1 MLIHSANSQQLI
13 FTAGY
18 NHNVSDRLYFSC
30 RINTANKRSAAKI
43 FLQFGKMLGAFPFS
57 KLAKRGPVLRVYAVN
72 LVEAPV
78 FEREF
83 PVSSETGEIV
93 ADIIE
98 SAREFMQSD
107 CACEVDTFWDL
118 WQFDGDWT
126 LRPAPVTLSCYGP
139 DFEKGDHDDDLRIEF
154 GPDSRFLPM
163 PGVEGSL
170 RMGQSNLKSLLHL
183 VGDLERTLDLK
194 SRQVWSE
201 SGANFAEVLKQA
213 LGSYSVN

>member
-1 MLIHSANSQQLI
+1 VA
-13 FTAGY
+13 
-18 NHNVSDRLYFSC
+18 DRLYFSC
-30 RINTANKRSAAKI
+30 RVKTSQSRTESKI
-43 FLQFGKMLGAFPFS
+43 LLQFSKLLGAFPLS

-72 LVEAPV
+72 LVEPPV

-93 ADIIE
+93 SDIIE
-98 SAREFMQSD
+98 SAREFMHVD

-118 WQFDGDWT
+118 WQFDGDWK
-126 LRPAPVTLSCYGP
+126 LRPAPVTLSCFGP
-139 DFEKGDHDDDLRIEF
+139 DFEF
-154 GPDSRFLPM
+154 GPDSRFLPL

-183 VGDLERTLDLK
+183 VGDLERTLDIE

-213 LGSYSVN
+213 LGNYSVN